1 MSEGGKEGG
10 RERGRE
16 GERKGGG
23 IEMGQLGRQ
32 RDRLVGMHAWV
43 SSGQTG
49 ELPGRVAGG
58 PKRMKEGW
66 VV

>member
-10 RERGRE
+10 REGGRE
-16 GERKGGG
+16 GG

-49 ELPGRVAGG
+49 DLPGRVAGG

-66 VV
+66 VVGGSV